1 MNITTLRIGCS
12 NCNLREVCMPL
23 GLTLKEMESVE
34 ELVTAR
40 RRIRRGEPL
49 YRAGDYFDNLYAV
62 RLGFLKSTVMS
73 SDGRE
78 QVTNFFMAGE
88 MIGLDGISSGVYS
101 CDVIALEDTEVCII
115 PFSRME
121 DATTSIRTM
130 GVHFQK

>member
-23 GLTLKEMESVE
+23 GLTLKDMETVE
-34 ELVTAR
+34 ELVSAR
-40 RRIRRGEPL
+40 RRIRRGEAL
-49 YRAGDYFDNLYAV
+49 YRAGDYFNNLYVV

-88 MIGLDGISSGVYS
+88 MIGLDGISSNVYFDPEGLRAIVS
-101 CDVIALEDTEVCII
+101 AVDLDHSPSPMKI
-115 PFSRME
+115 
-121 DATTSIRTM
+121 
-130 GVHFQK
+130 QKA

>member
-23 GLTLKEMESVE
+23 GLTLKDMETVE
-34 ELVTAR
+34 ELVSAR
-40 RRIRRGEPL
+40 RRIRRGEAL
-49 YRAGDYFDNLYAV
+49 YRAGDYFNNLYVV

-88 MIGLDGISSGVYS
+88 MIGLDGISSNVYS
-101 CDVIALEDTEVCII
+101 CDVVALEDTEVCVL
-115 PFSRME
+115 PFHASQI
-121 DATTSIRTM
+121 AAKNKNL
-130 GVHFQK
+130 VLL